1 MILPPSRT
9 YVRMIEA
16 ELVRTR
22 KALAE
27 ALKGHAHAEK
37 KDHNKWFMIRNYFY
51 KKIIGWKLP
60 HPLKPLGIPIH
71 LSSDSY
77 DSADEFLWKLDEEV
91 VKQKG
96 EKK

>member
-1 MILPPSRT
+1 MI
-9 YVRMIEA
+9 
-16 ELVRTR
+16 
-22 KALAE
+22 
-27 ALKGHAHAEK
+27 G
-37 KDHNKWFMIRNYFY
+37 NYFY